1 MSEFFVYPED
11 LSDVE
16 ESTSTSKTTSPSYS
30 ESNYSF
36 SQDVQTIIKTEIKS
50 KLINNKPAE
59 TKSAEIP
66 SDDSKTDKQISFQ
79 KQ

>member
-16 ESTSTSKTTSPSYS
+16 ESSSTTSTSYS

-36 SQDVQTIIKTEIKS
+36 SQDVQTIIENEIKS

-59 TKSAEIP
+59 TKSSEIP
-66 SDDSKTDKQISFQ
+66 SDDSKTDKQINLQ

>member
-16 ESTSTSKTTSPSYS
+16 DSSSTTYTSPS
-30 ESNYSF
+30 F
-36 SQDVQTIIKTEIKS
+36 SQELHKIIENEIKS

-66 SDDSKTDKQISFQ
+66 SDDSKTDKQINLQ

>member
-16 ESTSTSKTTSPSYS
+16 ESSSKTTSPSYC

-50 KLINNKPAE
+50 KLINNKSAE
-59 TKSAEIP
+59 TKSAEIL
-66 SDDSKTDKQISFQ
+66 SNDSKTDKQISFQ

>member
-16 ESTSTSKTTSPSYS
+16 DSSSKTTSQYYS

-36 SQDVQTIIKTEIKS
+36 SQELHKIIENEIKS

-66 SDDSKTDKQISFQ
+66 SDDSKTDKQINLQ

>member
-16 ESTSTSKTTSPSYS
+16 ESSSKTTSPSYS

-50 KLINNKPAE
+50 KLINNKSAE

-66 SDDSKTDKQISFQ
+66 SDDSKTDTQISFQ